1 MIKGMQ
7 RLLII
12 FLLSLSFIGSA
23 NANSIDGAFGYKL
36 GEFYKKEDTSF
47 VPKKPL
53 PYLDQYDVFRTP
65 ISKKIYEIRGSM
77 IDKNKWALECND
89 EYSSSRKLR
98 SLLQK
103 KYGQFKKTVD
113 EVKYFTYAN
122 QNWGMQDLVY
132 SYEQA
137 EREITIECNESQKIE
152 DGVASG
158 HYSLR
163 LRYSDRGLFW
173 QAIEEEQTLKEKE
186 ESEYDI

>member
-1 MIKGMQ
+1 MQ

-113 EVKYFTYAN
+113 EVKYFTYA
-122 QNWGMQDLVY
+122 
-132 SYEQA
+132 
-137 EREITIECNESQKIE
+137 R
-152 DGVASG
+152 
-158 HYSLR
+158 H
-163 LRYSDRGLFW
+163 
-173 QAIEEEQTLKEKE
+173 
-186 ESEYDI
+186 